1 VAAAAGSP
9 PTQGPAEQPQAPY
22 GPSAPGSQGAA
33 PVAPETRQA
42 PEEAQAPP
50 AQVGTGNEAQGREAG
65 TQIHVYSGAEKEPSQ
80 GAEVVRVA
88 PMASAP
94 TESQP
99 SPQPPQQP
107 STARGVPEERVLFY
121 KPALQFV
128 GIDQQKGPL
137 NPGSLIITDRA
148 VYFLAKSRAVAAS
161 FLLTAP
167 LAFAA
172 YKALT
177 SADISSIQ
185 AGLASDGSF
194 YAERESLISVSAKP
208 SGWLSAGEIVLSFSR
223 PITPR
228 GSTLSGY
235 SVRLT
240 TMAKGGGMALN
251 KDDVRALT
259 SLAPGGQPATQAAP
273 GAGITSAPSTYF
285 GAQPA
290 QAIRQPLFGQ
300 AGQTGA
306 QGAGAQA
313 NDQGQVSPAQAA
325 QPQAGPEPSG
335 VQQPKISQAPE
346 APNPVTPPEAEEPAG
361 QQSALPEERL
371 IGVIPYAL
379 HFEGVVSLL
388 FTDRRV
394 IMANPKDVAGLS
406 ARSAGTTGDALA
418 TATTLAFGVVGLE
431 GDQVNGIA
439 RRKAWS
445 DLKKKMKEH
454 RLPPVIRLDQPFL
467 GIEGKSI
474 EYQSIK
480 KVSVKSATPR
490 VVPRNDWQLV
500 PQGNP
505 YAFMPAALQPR
516 YQPIRKVPVNSN
528 TPRGAPTSDWQLVLY
543 QVKRSHFKSDPTF
556 LVDRDWARQVS
567 DFLASTPLGPKLSR

>member
-9 PTQGPAEQPQAPY
+9 PTQGAAEQPQASY

-33 PVAPETRQA
+33 PVAPETGQA

-65 TQIHVYSGAEKEPSQ
+65 TQIHVYGGGEKEPSQ

-88 PMASAP
+88 PVASAP

-99 SPQPPQQP
+99 SPQQP
-107 STARGVPEERVLFY
+107 STAPGVPEERVLFY

-148 VYFLAKSRAVAAS
+148 VYFLAKKRSVAAS
-161 FLLTAP
+161 LLLP
-167 LAFAA
+167 SLLAFAA

-208 SGWLSAGEIVLSFSR
+208 SGWRSAGQIVLSFSR

-235 SVRLT
+235 SVRLIA
-240 TMAKGGGMALN
+240 MAKGGGIALSQ
-251 KDDVRALT
+251 DDVRALT
-259 SLAPGGQPATQAAP
+259 SLAPGGQPAAQAAP
-273 GAGITSAPSTYF
+273 GAGITGAPSTYS

-290 QAIRQPLFGQ
+290 QAVRQPLFGQ

-313 NDQGQVSPAQAA
+313 NDQGQVSPAQVA
-325 QPQAGPEPSG
+325 QPQAGPEPAG
-335 VQQPKISQAPE
+335 VQQPETSQPEISQAPE
-346 APNPVTPPEAEEPAG
+346 APNPVTPTEAEEPAE

-371 IGVIPYAL
+371 IGAIPYVFYL
-379 HFEGVVSLL
+379 DHVVSLL

-394 IMANPKDVAGLS
+394 IMAAPLDALGLS
-406 ARSAGTTGDALA
+406 ARSVGRTADALQMVA
-418 TATTLAFGVVGLE
+418 TLGFGVAGFAAGSLVSYP
-431 GDQVNGIA
+431 A
-439 RRKAWS
+439 KRKAWS
-445 DLKKKMKEH
+445 DLKNKVKEQG
-454 RLPPVIRLDQPFL
+454 LPPVVRLDQPFP
-467 GIEGKSI
+467 GIKGKSYDY
-474 EYQSIK
+474 EN
-480 KVSVKSATPR
+480 VKEVKLGKAPR
-490 VVPRNDWQLV
+490 MVV
-500 PQGNP
+500 
-505 YAFMPAALQPR
+505 
-516 YQPIRKVPVNSN
+516 
-528 TPRGAPTSDWQLVLY
+528 TSDWQVTFH
-543 QVKRSHFKSDPTF
+543 QVKRSRRNPDRQF
-556 LVDRDWARQVS
+556 LIDRDWVPQVS